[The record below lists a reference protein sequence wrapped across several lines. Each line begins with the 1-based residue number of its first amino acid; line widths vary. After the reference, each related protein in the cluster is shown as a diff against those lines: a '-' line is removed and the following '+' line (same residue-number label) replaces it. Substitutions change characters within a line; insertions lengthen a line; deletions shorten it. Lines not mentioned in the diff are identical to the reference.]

1 MYTVYLAG
9 PITGLTYDGC
19 VDWRQNAIE
28 ELAKH
33 NIQGLSPMRA
43 KEFLKNKAT
52 IEDTPDLEDQVLS
65 SQRGIYGR
73 DKFDC
78 HRADLLIVNMLGAKK
93 VSIGTVMEIAWAAAI
108 NTPIVLVMEEEGN
121 IHQHMML
128 AEACP
133 FRVTTLHDALRV
145 TVAILAPQQ
154 VIQHK

>member
-9 PITGLTYDGC
+9 PITGLSYNGTTE
-19 VDWRQNAIE
+19 WRQFAIDI
-28 ELAKH
+28 LKQY

-43 KEFLKNKAT
+43 KEFLKDRVT
-52 IEDTPDLEDQVLS
+52 IEDTPELEDHVLS
-65 SQRGIYGR
+65 SQRGIYAR

-93 VSIGTVMEIAWAAAI
+93 VSIGTVMEIAWAAAV
-108 NTPIVLVMEEEGN
+108 NTPIVLVMEDSGN

-133 FRVTTLHDALRV
+133 FRVNNLEEALRV
-145 TVAILAPQQ
+145 TLAILAPGPNA
-154 VIQHK
+154 

>member
-1 MYTVYLAG
+1 MQSVYLAG
-9 PITGLTYDGC
+9 PITGLTYGGC
-19 VDWRQNAIE
+19 VDWREHAIK
-28 ELAKH
+28 ELARD
-33 NIQGLSPMRA
+33 NIQGISPMRA
-43 KEFLKNKAT
+43 KEFLKNHVT

-65 SQRGIYGR
+65 SQRGIYAR

-78 HRADLLIVNMLGAKK
+78 HRADLLIVNMLDAKK

-108 NTPIVLVMEEEGN
+108 NTPIVLVMEEIGN

-133 FRVTTLHDALRV
+133 FRVTNLRDALRV

-154 VIQHK
+154 MIQHG